1 MLLRGSVMNK
11 MPNQTIKDKI
21 KVANSMES
29 IKYPLDVRLL
39 LVMDKISYEAPDLT
53 GLDDQLQPGGSHE

>member
-11 MPNQTIKDKI
+11 MPNQIIKDKI
-21 KVANSMES
+21 KAANSTES

-39 LVMDKISYEAPDLT
+39 LVVDQISYEAPDLT
-53 GLDDQLQPGGSHE
+53 GLDDQLQPGDSHE